1 MQLIENWRQVLSKA
15 WSIRFFVLSAMLEAA
30 QIAIQQRQIASDN
43 PDVQAVLQIAGLGT
57 ALAGVIVRL
66 IDQGGLKNDTK

>member
-1 MQLIENWRQVLSKA
+1 MQLIENWRTVLAKA
-15 WSIRFFVLSAMLEAA
+15 WSIRFFVLAAMLEAA

>member
-1 MQLIENWRQVLSKA
+1 MQLIENWRTVLSKA

>member
-1 MQLIENWRQVLSKA
+1 MHLIENWRQVLSKA

-43 PDVQAVLQIAGLGT
+43 PDVQAVLQIAGLVT

>member
-43 PDVQAVLQIAGLGT
+43 PDVQAVLQIAGLVT

>member
-1 MQLIENWRQVLSKA
+1 
-15 WSIRFFVLSAMLEAA
+15 MLEAA

-43 PDVQAVLQIAGLGT
+43 PDVQAVLQIAGLVT

>member
-1 MQLIENWRQVLSKA
+1 MQLIENWRTVLSKA

-43 PDVQAVLQIAGLGT
+43 PDVQAVLQIAGLVT